1 MELKNDIWEMGELL
15 RIIKQEVKARE
26 ISKLVNVHSMMPPD
40 GAHNL
45 PFEILLLMPS

>member
-1 MELKNDIWEMGELL
+1 MESKNDIWEMGELL
-15 RIIKQEVKARE
+15 SIIKQEVKARE
-26 ISKLVNVHSMMPPD
+26 TSKLVNVHSTMPPG